1 MYLVGSKP
9 FKIATD
15 HKPLPPLSNNPQAKL
30 PPCIE
35 RIIMKMQNLDFTM
48 IHIAG
53 KTNVTDYMSRHPL
66 PENES
71 IDHEW
76 HVKVITQTEHAIVLT
91 KIAAETK
98 SDPELQHLKHAMQ
111 TGDWDKK
118 DPILKPFLDI
128 RAELYES
135 EGVNLRLN
143 RSFHPRTF
151 V

>member
-1 MYLVGSKP
+1 
-9 FKIATD
+9 
-15 HKPLPPLSNNPQAKL
+15 
-30 PPCIE
+30 
-35 RIIMKMQNLDFTM
+35 M

-128 RAELYES
+128 QAELYES

-143 RSFHPRTF
+143 KVIPPENLRVKIVTIAHNQGHLGLSKTKEMM
-151 V
+151 VAEDELTD